1 MFQYSHLKIINLIFK
16 KIFVIL
22 ILGKVERSNI
32 LSMKYN
38 TTTIKNDIAYGITD
52 TISPIRNRIDELED
66 RVTKLEE
73 KGDTV
78 QRKTKH
84 RRIVIKL

>member
-1 MFQYSHLKIINLIFK
+1 
-16 KIFVIL
+16 
-22 ILGKVERSNI
+22 
-32 LSMKYN
+32 MKYN
-38 TTTIKNDIAYGITD
+38 TAIIRSDIGYVTTDIL
-52 TISPIRNRIDELED
+52 SPIRNRIDELEN
-66 RVTKLEE
+66 RVTRLEE

>member
-1 MFQYSHLKIINLIFK
+1 
-16 KIFVIL
+16 
-22 ILGKVERSNI
+22 
-32 LSMKYN
+32 MKYN

-66 RVTKLEE
+66 RITKFEE
-73 KGDTV
+73 KGDIM

>member
-1 MFQYSHLKIINLIFK
+1 MIFK

-32 LSMKYN
+32 LSMKYD
-38 TTTIKNDIAYGITD
+38 TSIIRNDYSITD
-52 TISPIRNRIDELED
+52 VISPIKHRIDELED
-66 RVTKLEE
+66 RITKLEE

-84 RRIVIKL
+84 RRIIIKL

>member
-1 MFQYSHLKIINLIFK
+1 
-16 KIFVIL
+16 
-22 ILGKVERSNI
+22 
-32 LSMKYN
+32 MKYN
-38 TTTIKNDIAYGITD
+38 TTTIKNDIAYGIAD
-52 TISPIRNRIDELED
+52 TISPIRYRIDELED

>member
-1 MFQYSHLKIINLIFK
+1 MIFK

-22 ILGKVERSNI
+22 ILVKVERGQYI
-32 LSMKYN
+32 ISMKYN
-38 TTTIKNDIAYGITD
+38 TTIRKNNAEYCIASVSND
-52 TISPIRNRIDELED
+52 NISPIRDRIGELED
-66 RVTKLEE
+66 RVTKLEK
-73 KGDTV
+73 KGDTM

>member
-1 MFQYSHLKIINLIFK
+1 MIFK

-32 LSMKYN
+32 LFMKYN
-38 TTTIKNDIAYGITD
+38 TSIIRNDIAYSITD
-52 TISPIRNRIDELED
+52 TISLIRDRISELENRI
-66 RVTKLEE
+66 TKLEE

>member
-1 MFQYSHLKIINLIFK
+1 M
-16 KIFVIL
+16 
-22 ILGKVERSNI
+22 ERGNI
-32 LSMKYN
+32 LSIKYN
-38 TTTIKNDIAYGITD
+38 TTTIKNDIEYSITD
-52 TISPIRNRIDELED
+52 IVSPIRHRIDELEN

>member
-1 MFQYSHLKIINLIFK
+1 MSRKYSI
-16 KIFVIL
+16 
-22 ILGKVERSNI
+22 
-32 LSMKYN
+32 
-38 TTTIKNDIAYGITD
+38 TTIRNDTEYGIALND
-52 TISPIRNRIDELED
+52 NIPPIKDRIGELED

>member
-1 MFQYSHLKIINLIFK
+1 
-16 KIFVIL
+16 
-22 ILGKVERSNI
+22 
-32 LSMKYN
+32 MKYN
-38 TTTIKNDIAYGITD
+38 TSIIRNDIEYGVTD
-52 TISPIRNRIDELED
+52 IISLIKHRIDELEN

>member
-1 MFQYSHLKIINLIFK
+1 
-16 KIFVIL
+16 
-22 ILGKVERSNI
+22 
-32 LSMKYN
+32 MKYN
-38 TTTIKNDIAYGITD
+38 TSIIRNDIEYGITD
-52 TISPIRNRIDELED
+52 IVPLIRHRIDELEN

-73 KGDTV
+73 KGDTM

>member
-1 MFQYSHLKIINLIFK
+1 
-16 KIFVIL
+16 
-22 ILGKVERSNI
+22 
-32 LSMKYN
+32 MKYN
-38 TTTIKNDIAYGITD
+38 TTIRKNNAEYSITSVSKD
-52 TISPIRNRIDELED
+52 NISPIRDRISELED

-73 KGDTV
+73 KGDIA

>member
-1 MFQYSHLKIINLIFK
+1 MIFK

-22 ILGKVERSNI
+22 ILGKGGRSNI
-32 LSMKYN
+32 LSVEYN

-52 TISPIRNRIDELED
+52 VISPIRDRIGELED

-84 RRIVIKL
+84 RRIVIRL

>member
-1 MFQYSHLKIINLIFK
+1 MIFK

-22 ILGKVERSNI
+22 ILEKVERGNI

-38 TTTIKNDIAYGITD
+38 TTTIKNDIAYSITD
-52 TISPIRNRIDELED
+52 VISPIKDRIGELED

-73 KGDTV
+73 KGDTM

>member
-1 MFQYSHLKIINLIFK
+1 MSRKYS
-16 KIFVIL
+16 
-22 ILGKVERSNI
+22 
-32 LSMKYN
+32 
-38 TTTIKNDIAYGITD
+38 TTTIRNDTEYDIALND
-52 TISPIRNRIDELED
+52 NISSIRDRIGELEN

-78 QRKTKH
+78 RRKTKH

>member
-1 MFQYSHLKIINLIFK
+1 MIFK

-22 ILGKVERSNI
+22 ILGKVERGNI

-52 TISPIRNRIDELED
+52 TISPIRYRIDELEN

-73 KGDTV
+73 KGDTA

>member
-1 MFQYSHLKIINLIFK
+1 
-16 KIFVIL
+16 
-22 ILGKVERSNI
+22 
-32 LSMKYN
+32 MKYN
-38 TTTIKNDIAYGITD
+38 TTTIKNDIAYGVTD
-52 TISPIRNRIDELED
+52 IISPIKHRIDELED

-78 QRKTKH
+78 QCKTKH

>member
-1 MFQYSHLKIINLIFK
+1 MSRKYS
-16 KIFVIL
+16 
-22 ILGKVERSNI
+22 
-32 LSMKYN
+32 
-38 TTTIKNDIAYGITD
+38 TTTIRNNTEYDIASVSND
-52 TISPIRNRIDELED
+52 NISPIRDRISELEN

>member
-1 MFQYSHLKIINLIFK
+1 MIFK

-22 ILGKVERSNI
+22 ILEKVKRSNI

-38 TTTIKNDIAYGITD
+38 TSIIRNDIEYGITD
-52 TISPIRNRIDELED
+52 IVPPIRNRIDELEN

-78 QRKTKH
+78 RRKTKH

>member
-1 MFQYSHLKIINLIFK
+1 MSRRYS
-16 KIFVIL
+16 
-22 ILGKVERSNI
+22 
-32 LSMKYN
+32 

-52 TISPIRNRIDELED
+52 TISPIRHRIDELED
-66 RVTKLEE
+66 RITKLEE
-73 KGDTV
+73 KGDTA

>member
-1 MFQYSHLKIINLIFK
+1 MRLNLIFK
-16 KIFVIL
+16 KFFVIL
-22 ILGKVERSNI
+22 ILEKIERSNI
-32 LSMKYN
+32 LSMKYH
-38 TTTIKNDIAYGITD
+38 TTTIRNDIEYGVTD
-52 TISPIRNRIDELED
+52 IISPIKHRIDELED

>member
-1 MFQYSHLKIINLIFK
+1 MSRKYS
-16 KIFVIL
+16 
-22 ILGKVERSNI
+22 
-32 LSMKYN
+32 
-38 TTTIKNDIAYGITD
+38 TTTIRNDTEYGIALND
-52 TISPIRNRIDELED
+52 NILPIRDRIGELED
-66 RVTKLEE
+66 SVTKPEE

>member
-1 MFQYSHLKIINLIFK
+1 MIFK

-22 ILGKVERSNI
+22 ILGKVGRSNI
-32 LSMKYN
+32 LFMKYN
-38 TTTIKNDIAYGITD
+38 TSINNTSIIRNDIGYGIID
-52 TISPIRNRIDELED
+52 IISPIKHRIDELED

-73 KGDTV
+73 KGDTM

-84 RRIVIKL
+84 RRIIIKL

>member
-1 MFQYSHLKIINLIFK
+1 
-16 KIFVIL
+16 
-22 ILGKVERSNI
+22 
-32 LSMKYN
+32 MKYN
-38 TTTIKNDIAYGITD
+38 TTTIKNDIGYSITD
-52 TISPIRNRIDELED
+52 IVSPIRNRIDELED

-73 KGDTV
+73 KGDIM

>member
-1 MFQYSHLKIINLIFK
+1 MSRKYSMTII
-16 KIFVIL
+16 
-22 ILGKVERSNI
+22 R
-32 LSMKYN
+32 
-38 TTTIKNDIAYGITD
+38 NDTEYGITD
-52 TISPIRNRIDELED
+52 TISPIRHRIDELED

>member
-1 MFQYSHLKIINLIFK
+1 MIFK

-52 TISPIRNRIDELED
+52 TISPIGGIIDTISPIRHRIDELED

>member
-1 MFQYSHLKIINLIFK
+1 MIFK

-22 ILGKVERSNI
+22 ILGKVERGNI

-38 TTTIKNDIAYGITD
+38 TTIIKNNAEYGIVSALND
-52 TISPIRNRIDELED
+52 NISPIRDRIGELED
-66 RVTKLEE
+66 RVTKLEK

>member
-1 MFQYSHLKIINLIFK
+1 
-16 KIFVIL
+16 
-22 ILGKVERSNI
+22 
-32 LSMKYN
+32 MKYN
-38 TTTIKNDIAYGITD
+38 TTIIKNNAEYGIASALND
-52 TISPIRNRIDELED
+52 NISPIRHRIDELEN

-78 QRKTKH
+78 RRKTKH